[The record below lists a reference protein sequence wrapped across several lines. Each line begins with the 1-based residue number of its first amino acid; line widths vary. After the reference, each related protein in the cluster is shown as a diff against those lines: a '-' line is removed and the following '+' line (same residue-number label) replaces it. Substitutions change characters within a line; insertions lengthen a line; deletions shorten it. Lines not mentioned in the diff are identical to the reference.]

1 MKKEEEW
8 LEISNLEKFT
18 NYIRT
23 MIFVSFAN
31 DDPEQDIMKCFEELT
46 EQEKEELNNVLEIK
60 ECITIVE
67 GIARRVR
74 SKKTKEIKYLINGVM
89 LNHIIDDVNQRMV
102 SNIIKTLVSKGVLE
116 SAFDEEKNDFI
127 FWTKDQGK

>member
-31 DDPEQDIMKCFEELT
+31 DDPERDIMKCFEELT